1 MPQIEENS
9 EIIGTEKFET
19 IWEWLPSIYRISDPV
34 LVFKSSRDG
43 YFLQNL
49 YNKLK
54 GQNKPMLLLIKTSE
68 DIVFSCLKYF
78 FQLII
83 RFLVLFQ
90 QNQ

>member
-34 LVFKSSRDG
+34 LLFKSSRDG
-43 YFLQNL
+43 YFLQNI

-54 GQNKPMLLLIKTSE
+54 GQNKPMLILIKTSE
-68 DIVFSCLKYF
+68 DIVFFVVK
-78 FQLII
+78 IK
-83 RFLVLFQ
+83 FL
-90 QNQ
+90 